1 MQKQAKKAKQKTH
14 SQNSPAKE
22 QSRSDTKD
30 KATRESWITFRVT
43 PDELKRIEQNAG
55 KADDMKI
62 SAYCR
67 SRALGLTLRNRLTKH
82 QEELLENLSGC
93 RSDIYH
99 YGNALNAMSPENKT
113 KMFNNREKMLEW
125 LGDLLVMG
133 EKIKTFLDGVRRPNR
148 SRTSNSS
155 NEEEEV

>member
-1 MQKQAKKAKQKTH
+1 MQKQAKKAKQAPH
-14 SQNSPAKE
+14 SQNSPDRK
-22 QSRSDTKD
+22 QSCSDTKN

-43 PDELKRIEQNAG
+43 PDELKCIECNAEKSDG
-55 KADDMKI
+55 MKV

-67 SRALGLTLRNRLTKH
+67 ARALELTLRNRLTKH
-82 QEELLENLSGC
+82 QEELLENLAGC

-99 YGNALNAMSPENKT
+99 YGNALNAMSPENKS

-133 EKIKTFLDGVRRPNR
+133 EKIKTFLEGVRRPNR

-155 NEEEEV
+155 NEEEDV

>member
-1 MQKQAKKAKQKTH
+1 MQKQAKKAKQTINR
-14 SQNSPAKE
+14 QNSSDKV
-22 QSRSDTKD
+22 QSRSDNKD
-30 KATRESWITFRVT
+30 KTTRETWITFRVT
-43 PDELKRIEQNAG
+43 PDELKRIEHNAEQ
-55 KADDMKI
+55 ADGMRV

-67 SRALGLTLRNRLTKH
+67 ARALGLTLRNRLTKH
-82 QEELLENLSGC
+82 QEELLENLAGC

-99 YGNALNAMSPENKT
+99 YGNALNAMSPENKA

-133 EKIKTFLDGVRRPNR
+133 EKLKTFLEGVRRPNR

-155 NEEEEV
+155 KEEEEV

>member
-1 MQKQAKKAKQKTH
+1 MQKQAKKAKQIPP
-14 SQNSPAKE
+14 SQNSPDRQQGTSE
-22 QSRSDTKD
+22 TKD
-30 KATRESWITFRVT
+30 KATKESWVTFRVT
-43 PDELKRIEQNAG
+43 LDELKRIEHNAEQ
-55 KADDMKI
+55 ADDMKV

-67 SRALGLTLRNRLTKH
+67 ARALRLTLRNRLTKH
-82 QEELLENLSGC
+82 QEELLENLAGC

-99 YGNALNAMSPENKT
+99 YGNALNAMSPENKS

-133 EKIKTFLDGVRRPNR
+133 EKIKAFLEGVRRPNR

-155 NEEEEV
+155 NEEEDV

>member
-1 MQKQAKKAKQKTH
+1 MQRQAKKAKQIPS
-14 SQNSPAKE
+14 SQNSPDR
-22 QSRSDTKD
+22 QLSRSDTKD

-43 PDELKRIEQNAG
+43 LDEMKHIEHNAEQ
-55 KADDMKI
+55 ADGMKV

-67 SRALGLTLRNRLTKH
+67 ARALGLTLRNRLTKH
-82 QEELLENLSGC
+82 QEELLENLAGC

-99 YGNALNAMSPENKT
+99 YGNALNAMSPENKS

-133 EKIKTFLDGVRRPNR
+133 EKIKTFLEGVRKPNR
-148 SRTSNSS
+148 SRTSNPL
-155 NEEEEV
+155 NEEEDL